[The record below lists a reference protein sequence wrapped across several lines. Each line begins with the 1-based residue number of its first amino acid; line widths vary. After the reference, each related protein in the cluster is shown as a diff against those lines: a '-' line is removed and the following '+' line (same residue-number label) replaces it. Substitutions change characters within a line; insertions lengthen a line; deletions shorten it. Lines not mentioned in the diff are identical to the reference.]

1 MKEAMLV
8 EHDNKVTQLR
18 QKLLNEKEEALDAE
32 REKNQRK
39 LHDQYQRLEEQF
51 NQERLRWKD
60 NVYGEYDRI
69 ESLRKRE
76 NEALEI
82 QVQQLKSKQG
92 EDVEKVKAAYEQKL
106 KE

>member
-82 QVQQLKSKQG
+82 QV
-92 EDVEKVKAAYEQKL
+92 
-106 KE
+106 